1 MNQSQPPSQPGEW
14 ELTDL
19 AEMSRLESVYELSFA
34 GPLMSHQGHGH
45 LLSHL
50 SPEMSRLHWERL
62 TWNISLKKG
71 LIRNVIIDNR
81 LFLLPISVLMT
92 ASLHQIPRKEIF
104 LRIPNS
110 PSVKKIY
117 YFGLLYSKN
126 HIHIVFLESL
136 LVLLKFLTPSEE
148 SSKYLVVIYFS
159 PTLILLMVDVGG

>member
-62 TWNISLKKG
+62 TLNISLKKG

-110 PSVKKIY
+110 PYVKQNIL
-117 YFGLLYSKN
+117 FRIISNFKN

-148 SSKYLVVIYFS
+148 SSR
-159 PTLILLMVDVGG
+159 